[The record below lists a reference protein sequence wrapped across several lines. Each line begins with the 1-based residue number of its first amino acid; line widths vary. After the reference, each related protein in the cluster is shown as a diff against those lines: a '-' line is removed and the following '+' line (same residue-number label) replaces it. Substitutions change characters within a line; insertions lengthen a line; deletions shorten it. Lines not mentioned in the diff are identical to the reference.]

1 MNISLKTALSH
12 ALKLKCPNCGE
23 AKLFKSYLKQVDV
36 CAKCQTKWGEIR
48 ADDGPAWLTI
58 MVVGHIVAPAGVWMA
73 IATDWSMWVIL
84 PIILA
89 LSVVSAVITL
99 PFAKAVFISIIWRTG
114 AKADRQE

>member
-1 MNISLKTALSH
+1 MSQLSTALSH

-36 CAKCQTKWGEIR
+36 CNHCHTKWSEIR